1 MQNSGY
7 INVLYSIKINNSNL
21 QGHKNKCHTWPFL
34 VCFYSICFLFTVFS
48 ILELRC
54 LDTVLVVHL
63 PSLHCAFSIFTTFG
77 IPHLE
82 LCCLDSMFLVSF
94 TVFEFSIPILE
105 LCCLDSMF
113 LFLFTVCAFWIM
125 ELCCLDFMILVL
137 LTTFAFCILE
147 LCCLDS
153 MFLLSITVFKFYISH
168 SGIMLPRFYVPFFTV
183 CAFWNYVASIPWSLI
198 I

>member
-1 MQNSGY
+1 MPWGCVEPRIDFEPTNHMTLKTMRQLFTTGGVPAGTPGRKKKRGKSWGSLKCHTSPPLEKK
-7 INVLYSIKINNSNL
+7 VEAMHETSLLS
-21 QGHKNKCHTWPFL
+21 NKCHRWPFL

-54 LDTVLVVHL
+54 LDSVLVVHL

-105 LCCLDSMF
+105 LRCLDSMF
-113 LFLFTVCAFWIM
+113 LFLFTVCAF
-125 ELCCLDFMILVL
+125 
-137 LTTFAFCILE
+137 
-147 LCCLDS
+147 
-153 MFLLSITVFKFYISH
+153 
-168 SGIMLPRFYVPFFTV
+168 
-183 CAFWNYVASIPWSLI
+183 
-198 I
+198 

>member
-1 MQNSGY
+1 M
-7 INVLYSIKINNSNL
+7 
-21 QGHKNKCHTWPFL
+21 NKCHRWPFL

-94 TVFEFSIPILE
+94 TVFEFCIPHSGIMLPQ
-105 LCCLDSMF
+105 F
-113 LFLFTVCAFWIM
+113 YVLFLRTVCAFLIM

-137 LTTFAFCILE
+137 FTTFAFCILE

-153 MFLLSITVFKFYISH
+153 MIIDYLRTVFGIQRIYYTV
-168 SGIMLPRFYVPFFTV
+168 IMLPRFHRVRTR
-183 CAFWNYVASIPWSLI
+183 CLEITCERG
-198 I
+198 